1 MVKNDLLHICNSYQT
16 NKMYQL
22 LFDEIAEFNNNQIVI
37 APGFYKSGIEENN
50 NIKIIYYKRTKS
62 YFKGYCS
69 VEKLK
74 RFLFI

>member
-37 APGFYKSGIEENN
+37 APGFYKSGIEAV
-50 NIKIIYYKRTKS
+50 S
-62 YFKGYCS
+62 YTHLYS
-69 VEKLK
+69 
-74 RFLFI
+74 I